1 MGQVIRVLGVSG
13 SPRRGNSAYLLDQA
27 LEAAREAGRGR
38 AESRTFSFRAKK
50 FGPCLGCGE
59 CEQRRGECAFQD
71 SFQELRDLW
80 LWADVVVYSVPVYHM
95 SVPGQ
100 VKCFLDRLGN
110 SLFFRYAD
118 LLPPGVCTLP
128 KQLKAIGAIAQ
139 GCHTFSGQEHTLT
152 DLINHA
158 LVMQC
163 VPVAGDL
170 WEAYIG
176 AGGWTANEVDV
187 QALAR
192 QQEAG
197 SLDAGVAV
205 RAARSVGKRCVEVAT
220 LLKEGAAARRAELA
234 KDPLYRPLLD
244 RLEEWLG

>member
-1 MGQVIRVLGVSG
+1 MRQSIRVLGISG
-13 SPRRGNSAYLLDQA
+13 SPRRGNSVFLLDQA
-27 LEAAREAGRGR
+27 LEAAREAGG
-38 AESRTFSFRAKK
+38 ESVEVRTYSFRAKK

-59 CEQRRGECAFQD
+59 CEKLKGECAFKD

-80 LWADVVVYSVPVYHM
+80 LWADVVLYSVPVYHM

-110 SLFFRYAD
+110 SLFFRYQD
-118 LLPPGVCTLP
+118 LLPPGASALT
-128 KQLKAIGAIAQ
+128 KQMKVIGAIAQ

-176 AGGWTANEVDV
+176 AGGWTNNEVDTE
-187 QALAR
+187 ALAR
-192 QQEAG
+192 QYQSG
-197 SLDAGVAV
+197 GVDAGVAV
-205 RAARSVGKRCVEVAT
+205 RAARSVGKRGVETAT

-234 KDPLYRPLLD
+234 RDPLYRPFLD
-244 RLEEWLG
+244 RLEE